1 MENSIGGDEQ
11 HAWENEKPIKM
22 LVTKFKE
29 TVFSGDQDTRYIKC
43 VL

>member
-11 HAWENEKPIKM
+11 HAWENEKPVKM

-29 TVFSGDQDTRYIKC
+29 DCLLGRPRHT
-43 VL
+43 LH